1 MSADRAFFIAVTVFA
16 LTGCASTGIIQS
28 GSDRYM
34 VSKTSLQVGFGAPTA
49 VHGEISQEANDFC
62 AKKNKKMETVNT
74 TITHPALGRPG
85 SATLEFRCIAEEK
98 PNHS

>member
-1 MSADRAFFIAVTVFA
+1 MSANKHFIFA
-16 LTGCASTGIIQS
+16 ITLFVLTGCASTGIIQS

-34 VSKTSLQVGFGAPTA
+34 VSKTSLQIGFGAPTA

-62 AKKNKKMETVNT
+62 AKQNKKMEIINT

-98 PNHS
+98 PYRS

>member
-1 MSADRAFFIAVTVFA
+1 
-16 LTGCASTGIIQS
+16 
-28 GSDRYM
+28 M

-62 AKKNKKMETVNT
+62 AKKSKKVEIVNT
-74 TITHPALGRPG
+74 TIAHPALGQPG
-85 SATLEFRCIAEEK
+85 AATLEFRCITEEK